1 MASHILDADAMR
13 LHELANECHHCL
25 LLGLG
30 SGVFAFA
37 HEVASTDVADANALA
52 ISARAM
58 STSNLFWSALLYLA
72 VKGDDVVIATALPS
86 SLPVPAFNV
95 GNSEGLAFSCG

>member
-1 MASHILDADAMR
+1 MC
-13 LHELANECHHCL
+13 LHELADECHHGL
-25 LLGLG
+25 LLRLC
-30 SGVFAFA
+30 SGILALA
-37 HEVASTDVADANALA
+37 NKVASTDVADANALA

-86 SLPVPAFNV
+86 SFSVPAFNV
-95 GNSEGLAFSCG
+95 GNSEGLAFSRG